1 MKLLTTLPAAYNRKS
16 TKTDVDSVAE
26 RMRDEDREEAYAL
39 GYTPRQALEAGFFYS
54 QPCSTVVRT
63 EDDLPIAMWGVVPA
77 EHNARVGHIWM
88 LGTPELTNTPAI
100 KLRFL
105 KECKEFLEYLLE
117 VYPVLTN
124 QIDSRN
130 KFHLEFIEWLGFDV
144 YNRTEPEVF
153 GGVDFFAFRITPEL
167 YKERWC
173 K

>member
-1 MKLLTTLPAAYNRKS
+1 MVYQSPRNIRYRRYSTHYKL
-16 TKTDVDSVAE
+16 
-26 RMRDEDREEAYAL
+26 
-39 GYTPRQALEAGFFYS
+39 Q
-54 QPCSTVVRT
+54 
-63 EDDLPIAMWGVVPA
+63 
-77 EHNARVGHIWM
+77 
-88 LGTPELTNTPAI
+88 
-100 KLRFL
+100 
-105 KECKEFLEYLLE
+105 
-117 VYPVLTN
+117 YPVLTN